1 MITEDIKALVS
12 SYQPLH
18 DVREFTYPL
27 IPKLLRAIMI
37 TLMLVGCASLPTD
50 YQQTPSAAFK
60 HPEVTTLGRLF
71 APSMARHPG
80 HSGFL
85 VLNESKDALLA
96 RIALAEVAEH
106 TIDAQYFI
114 LKGDVTGKIFLERLL
129 RAADRGIRVRLLIDD
144 IEMGGKESNATAFD
158 AHPNIEVRIFNP
170 FATRGGAS
178 IRRGFELVVNLSRL
192 NYRMHNKLFA
202 VDNQVGII
210 GGRNIGDAYF
220 GVDPKSN
227 FRDLEVMAVGPIVE
241 DLSEGFDTYW
251 NSDWAIP
258 ISAFSTE
265 RPSAG
270 QVDEIYHEL
279 RSFVADQADFP
290 YRIPVGKQNIIQKL
304 SDFRDEFIWAFASVT
319 YDNPEKVR
327 GDTSQNVGIQLRKI
341 GDAVQRE
348 VLIVSPYFVPPREGM
363 ETLDEIRNRDVKIRI
378 LTNSLASTN
387 ATVVHSGYA
396 KYRRRVLW
404 RGVELFELR
413 PDAASRNIHTADPS
427 LPHRLTLHIKAAV
440 FDRRVVYIGSYNFDR
455 RGANLSTETGLL
467 VYSPELAQKVTAFV
481 EADMQP
487 ENSWQIIIE
496 EETETGSGTHYA
508 SGELVW
514 ITERDGKEV
523 RYRYEPGASFGRR
536 FGAFF
541 FSLFPIDDQL

>member
-1 MITEDIKALVS
+1 M
-12 SYQPLH
+12 
-18 DVREFTYPL
+18 
-27 IPKLLRAIMI
+27 
-37 TLMLVGCASLPTD
+37 
-50 YQQTPSAAFK
+50 
-60 HPEVTTLGRLF
+60 
-71 APSMARHPG
+71 
-80 HSGFL
+80 
-85 VLNESKDALLA
+85 LA
-96 RIALAEVAEH
+96 RIALAEMAER

-114 LKGDVTGKIFLERLL
+114 LKGDITGRIFLERLL

-144 IEMGGKESNATAFD
+144 IEMGGKESNAAAFD
-158 AHPNIEVRIFNP
+158 AHPNVEVRIFNP
-170 FATRGGAS
+170 LATRGRAK
-178 IRRGFELVVNLSRL
+178 IRRGVELVVNLSRL

-202 VDNQVGII
+202 VDNQVAII

-251 NSDWAIP
+251 NSEWAIP
-258 ISAFSTE
+258 ISAFNIKRSSPRE
-265 RPSAG
+265 
-270 QVDEIYHEL
+270 VDEIYQEL
-279 RSFVADQADFP
+279 RSFVAGQADFP
-290 YRIPVGKQNIIQKL
+290 YRIPAGKQSIIQKL
-304 SDFRDEFIWAFASVT
+304 SDFHDEFIWASASVT

-341 GDAVQRE
+341 GDAAE
-348 VLIVSPYFVPPREGM
+348 HEILIVSPYFVPPREGM
-363 ETLDEIRNRDVKIRI
+363 ETLDELHNRDVEIRI

-396 KYRRRVLW
+396 KYRRRVLR

-440 FDRRVVYIGSYNFDR
+440 FDRRVLYIGSYNFDR

-467 VYSPELAQKVTAFV
+467 VYSPELAEKVTAFV

-496 EETETGSGTHYA
+496 EETETSSGTPYA

-523 RYRYEPGASFGRR
+523 RHTYEPGASFGRR